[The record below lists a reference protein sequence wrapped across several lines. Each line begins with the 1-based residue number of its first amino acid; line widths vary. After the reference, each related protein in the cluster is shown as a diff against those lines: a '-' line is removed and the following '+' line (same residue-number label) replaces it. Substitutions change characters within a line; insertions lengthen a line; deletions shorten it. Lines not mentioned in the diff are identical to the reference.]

1 MARAIASNPPD
12 KNKRECNK
20 TCLPDESGIVVTLAS
35 RGEARGVAP
44 EAGARGAGLKETAAL
59 CLLGDPAT
67 ACLALMTPGD
77 KPGGRKLDI
86 AG

>member
-1 MARAIASNPPD
+1 M
-12 KNKRECNK
+12 
-20 TCLPDESGIVVTLAS
+20 VTLAS
-35 RGEARGVAP
+35 RGEARGLAP
-44 EAGARGAGLKETAAL
+44 EAGARGAGSKETAAL
-59 CLLGDPAT
+59 RLLGDPAT